1 MHSGAFSGRFS
12 AQEAYAM
19 PAWSLL
25 TVLTVAW
32 ATVTLILAVLVAYRS
47 LVGFKEEDTLVLS
60 FGESNLQEEQKQV
73 QARLHH
79 LRPFIL
85 GFGWASAALLA
96 IIAGIWIYR
105 GIENL
110 LA

>member
-1 MHSGAFSGRFS
+1 
-12 AQEAYAM
+12 M

-32 ATVTLILAVLVAYRS
+32 AIVTLILAVLIAYRS

-60 FGESNLQEEQKQV
+60 FGESSLREEQKQV
-73 QARLHH
+73 QTRLQH
-79 LRPFIL
+79 LRPYIW
-85 GFGWASAALLA
+85 GFGGASVALLA
-96 IIAGIWIYR
+96 IIASIWIYR
-105 GIENL
+105 GVQNL